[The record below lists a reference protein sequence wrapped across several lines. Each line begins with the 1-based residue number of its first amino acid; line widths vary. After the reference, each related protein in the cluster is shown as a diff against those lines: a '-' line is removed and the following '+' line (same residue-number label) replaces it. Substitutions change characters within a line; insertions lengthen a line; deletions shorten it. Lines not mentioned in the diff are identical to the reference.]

1 MNMLRGYEGATAVAA
16 RLRDALYGLLQQV
29 DEDDKSKGAP
39 GAGRYLVFAARNKA
53 TGSAS
58 ASSAPNSPRKR
69 RGSTKSPVSDMQMAG
84 GVLADARHPPDKF
97 AFPAD
102 TSAAA
107 GFAKSGVQAAK
118 AAGAWGGAG
127 GGGGAGSSSSSSSS
141 SSKRVGAT
149 ASHLHRNMLDR
160 TMANK
165 RHKIGASAER
175 DAQAAQAAQAQ
186 AQAQARSVHPCDTQS
201 TTELLLA
208 LPPFGHS
215 DFL

>member
-186 AQAQARSVHPCDTQS
+186 AQAQARSVHTCDTES
-201 TTELLLA
+201 TQLLA

>member
-29 DEDDKSKGAP
+29 DEDDKNKGAP
-39 GAGRYLVFAARNKA
+39 GGGRYLVFAARNKA

-69 RGSTKSPVSDMQMAG
+69 RGSTKSPVSEMQMAG
-84 GVLADARHPPDKF
+84 GMLGEPRHPPDKF

-107 GFAKSGVQAAK
+107 GFAKAGWVQVPK

-127 GGGGAGSSSSSSSS
+127 CGAGAGSSSSSSSS
-141 SSKRVGAT
+141 SNKRGSAT

-175 DAQAAQAAQAQ
+175 DAQAAQAH
-186 AQAQARSVHPCDTQS
+186 AQARSVHLCDTQS
-201 TTELLLA
+201 LQLLA
-208 LPPFGHS
+208 LPSFGHS

>member
-29 DEDDKSKGAP
+29 DEDDKNKGAP

-69 RGSTKSPVSDMQMAG
+69 RGSTKSPVSEMQMAG
-84 GVLADARHPPDKF
+84 GVLGDPRHPPDKF

-107 GFAKSGVQAAK
+107 GFAKSAWVQLP
-118 AAGAWGGAG
+118 
-127 GGGGAGSSSSSSSS
+127 SSS
-141 SSKRVGAT
+141 SSKRGSAT

-165 RHKIGASAER
+165 RHKIGATAER

-186 AQAQARSVHPCDTQS
+186 ARSVHLCDTQS
-201 TTELLLA
+201 MQLLA
-208 LPPFGHS
+208 LPSFGHS